1 MVKRIF
7 HIMMGRD
14 GGTERF
20 FLRLTHG
27 LHEAGIAQEFA
38 VRPNQIWLDE
48 LAPRGAVHQA
58 TYLRRDPVSL
68 IRLWGLHRQIARFAP
83 DVVMAWRAPVARLI
97 PDGPWVK
104 VLRLGDFPFNIKYF
118 PRLDAV
124 IANTPDIITHIRGQG
139 WLGRGDVISNFPPAP
154 KTASGA
160 VVPHTPPAKGGR
172 VVAIGRFVGIK
183 GFDTLIRAMGHAP
196 DAELWLIGDGP
207 LEADLRTWVTPG
219 IAARVHFLGWQSDI
233 LPFIQACDMLAMP
246 SRDEALGNVI
256 LEAWAAGRPVIAT
269 RSQGPL
275 WYGVDGVNMD
285 LVDIDDAPAMGAA
298 IARMGADPA
307 RRARLAAEGRKTLAA
322 RFSKEAV
329 IEQYLTL
336 FDELSH
342 AKAQP

>member
-1 MVKRIF
+1 
-7 HIMMGRD
+7 MMGRD

-20 FLRLTHG
+20 FLRLTQG
-27 LHEAGIAQEFA
+27 FHEAGIEQEFA
-38 VRPNQIWLDE
+38 VRPAQIWLPE
-48 LAPRGAVHQA
+48 LAPRGRVHQA
-58 TYLRRDPVSL
+58 TYLRRDPISL
-68 IRLWGLHRQIARFAP
+68 LRLWGLHRQIARFAP

-139 WLGRGDVISNFPPAP
+139 WQGAAHVISNFPPAP

-160 VVPHTPPAKGGR
+160 HVPQAPRATGGR
-172 VVAIGRFVGIK
+172 VVAISRFVGIK
-183 GFDTLIRAMGHAP
+183 GFDTLIRAMSHAP

-207 LEADLRTWVTPG
+207 LEADLRALVADLG
-219 IAARVHFLGWQSDI
+219 LVSRVHFLGWQGDI
-233 LPFIQACDMLAMP
+233 LPFVQACDILAMP

-256 LEAWAAGRPVIAT
+256 LEAWAAGLPVVAT

-275 WYGVDGVNMD
+275 WYGVDGENMD

-298 IARMGADPA
+298 IARLGADPA
-307 RRARLAAEGRKTLAA
+307 RRARLAQAGAATLAA

-329 IEQYLTL
+329 IAQYVTVFQNLA
-336 FDELSH
+336 EE
-342 AKAQP
+342 KAQR

>member
-1 MVKRIF
+1 
-7 HIMMGRD
+7 MMGRD

-20 FLRLTHG
+20 FLRLTQG

-139 WLGRGDVISNFPPAP
+139 WQGRGDVISNFPPAP

-207 LEADLRTWVTPG
+207 LEADLRTLAVTLG

-298 IARMGADPA
+298 IARLGADPA